1 MEFKESSHG
10 CPDPRAHISAEEA
23 IKNNVKDH
31 FKSLKDLS
39 YTQYIL
45 DSVFDDSTCEK
56 IINSDSDSP
65 WLINLLYKHMNEI
78 NDIAGWKYNITG
90 HEEPQLQKYK
100 VNNYYG
106 WHRDGFGDHNTW
118 KEESIANDRLYK
130 IGTTRK
136 LTMTILLND
145 GKDFKG
151 GDYKTFL
158 TQNNGSKEIS
168 FRNKG
173 SIMVTPAFIA
183 HKVEKITSGERI
195 TLSTFFLG
203 PPFI

>member
-1 MEFKESSHG
+1 MQFKESSHS
-10 CPDPRAHISAEEA
+10 CPDYRAHMSAKEA

-31 FKSLKDLS
+31 FNTLKRAS
-39 YTQYIL
+39 FTHYIV
-45 DSVFDDSTCEK
+45 DSVFDDYTCEK

-65 WLINLLYKHMNEI
+65 WLIDLLYKHMNEI

-100 VNNYYG
+100 VNNYYS
-106 WHRDGFGDHNTW
+106 WHRDGFGDHKSLWN
-118 KEESIANDRLYK
+118 EESIANDKLYK

-145 GKDFKG
+145 GKDFEG
-151 GDYKTFL
+151 GDYEVFVPKN
-158 TQNNGSKEIS
+158 QKSS

-173 SIMVTPAFIA
+173 SLVLMPAFIT
-183 HKVEKITSGERI
+183 HQVVPITSGERI

-203 PPFI
+203 PPFV

>member
-1 MEFKESSHG
+1 MKFKEYPHG
-10 CPDPRAHISAEEA
+10 CPDFRVHLSTEEA

-31 FKSLKDLS
+31 FKPLKNLS
-39 YTQYIL
+39 YTHYVI
-45 DSVFDDSTCEK
+45 DSVFDDNTCEK

-65 WLINLLYKHMNEI
+65 WLIDLLYKHMNEI
-78 NDIAGWKYNITG
+78 NDVAGWKYNITG

-100 VNNYYG
+100 VNNYYD
-106 WHRDGFGDHNTW
+106 WHRDGFGDHKSIW
-118 KEESIANDRLYK
+118 KEESIANDKLYK

-145 GKDFKG
+145 KKDFKG
-151 GDYKTFL
+151 GDYKVFL
-158 TQNNGSKEIS
+158 PKNQKIS

-173 SIMVTPAFIA
+173 SIVVTPAFIA
-183 HKVEKITSGERI
+183 HTVEPVTSGERI

-203 PPFI
+203 PPFV